1 MRKVYLNK
9 IERTKFEI
17 KMLDKEL
24 EMFIDKELLF
34 QFDNFDIF
42 KSIKRKLKR
51 KEMLLSV
58 LLIPKRFI
66 D

>member
-1 MRKVYLNK
+1 MRKAYLNK

>member
-1 MRKVYLNK
+1 MRKMYLNK

-17 KMLDKEL
+17 EMLHKEL
-24 EMFIDKELLF
+24 EMFMDKELLF
-34 QFDNFDIF
+34 QFDNVDIV
-42 KSIKRKLKR
+42 KSIERKLKL
-51 KEMLLSV
+51 KGMLLLV